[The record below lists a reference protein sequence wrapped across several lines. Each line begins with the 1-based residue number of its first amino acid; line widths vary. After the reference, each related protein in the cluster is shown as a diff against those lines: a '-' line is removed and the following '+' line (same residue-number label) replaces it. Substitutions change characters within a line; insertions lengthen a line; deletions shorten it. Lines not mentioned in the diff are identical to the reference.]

1 MHVRKFNKHYFWH
14 TFYSFIITNSQ
25 QTYQF
30 IFQHQNMKTFRFQ
43 DTKKILAHFS
53 EINILLK
60 GLVDLADLLLS
71 GKQGSYLQGL
81 SLLSDIAL

>member
-1 MHVRKFNKHYFWH
+1 
-14 TFYSFIITNSQ
+14 
-25 QTYQF
+25 
-30 IFQHQNMKTFRFQ
+30 MKTFRFQ